1 LCGKK
6 DIPSKLK
13 NLVCTFWNNNTK
25 EYIYDIIA
33 YECALRIMFKKKNK
47 WCKDKKQMQ
56 IYTWDIYANL
66 GLQGVVHISEWQG
79 LFQ

>member
-1 LCGKK
+1 
-6 DIPSKLK
+6 
-13 NLVCTFWNNNTK
+13 
-25 EYIYDIIA
+25 
-33 YECALRIMFKKKNK
+33 MFKKKNK